1 MNIFLQTDL
10 ILDRITLSKVTPD
23 MWQDHHLSILDEF
36 AGDTQHMLVAYI
48 DSVNGLTLDF
58 SVPCGPVNELVY
70 FLKKENVTSLSVDT
84 FFRDVL
90 YGTVTGR
97 HIESLLRVM
106 SGIYVP
112 VFYKNTTW
120 PDSIKNDF
128 TGQLHKFMASL
139 TDTRWKMEGKTVLY
153 IPLEGTVVRP
163 EVASKNK
170 ELIQRLES

>member
-1 MNIFLQTDL
+1 MWNDDHME
-10 ILDRITLSKVTPD
+10 ILDAFVGESQR
-23 MWQDHHLSILDEF
+23 
-36 AGDTQHMLVAYI
+36 MLTAHI
-48 DSVNGLTLDF
+48 DGINGLVLDYI
-58 SVPCGPVNELVY
+58 VPSGPISEMVY
-70 FLKKENVTSLSVDT
+70 FIKKENVLNLRVDT
-84 FFRDVL
+84 FFQDVL
-90 YGTVTGR
+90 YGTVTGK

-112 VFYKNTTW
+112 ILYKNTSW

-153 IPLEGTVVRP
+153 IPLEGTVLSP
-163 EVASKNK
+163 EVAAKNK